1 LNWVSDS
8 NAALLTDLYELTM
21 AASYH
26 SRDMTAE
33 ATFDLFVRELP
44 RERNFLI
51 SCGLEQALDYL
62 ENLRFEDESITYL
75 RSLDM
80 FNEGFLNYLETL
92 RFTGSVHAIAEGDL
106 VFPGEPLLRV
116 TAPLIEAQVVE
127 TFLLNC
133 VIFQTMIASK
143 AARVQIACGDQ
154 TTFVDISL
162 RRDHGA
168 DAALKAAPASYV
180 GGASATS
187 NVLAGKL
194 WGIPVSGTMAHSYIM
209 AFEDELAA
217 FRSFARDF
225 PDRAVLLI
233 DTFDVEE
240 GARRAAQVAREL
252 AEEGVALAGV
262 RIDSGDLAE
271 LSRSVRKILDDA
283 GLKETKIFLSG
294 DLDEYRIKALRDEG
308 APVDA
313 FGVGT
318 QLGTSGDAPWLG
330 GVYKLVAE
338 KDEPKIKLSTGKVT
352 LPGKK
357 QVHRFYSG
365 DHCERDVVALE
376 EEDIGGGRPVLV
388 EVVRDGRR
396 SVEEKE
402 TLAGERR
409 TAETSRQ
416 ELASLMVGQDVKM
429 PEPRPAS
436 PGKPLLVFENVSTG
450 PRPGGSRL
458 DNVSLELRAG
468 AITGLAG
475 VSGNGQG
482 AIAALIAGAAVIEW
496 ADFRRP
502 QYFYRPAH
510 GTTY

>member
-1 LNWVSDS
+1 
-8 NAALLTDLYELTM
+8 
-21 AASYH
+21 
-26 SRDMTAE
+26 
-33 ATFDLFVRELP
+33 
-44 RERNFLI
+44 
-51 SCGLEQALDYL
+51 
-62 ENLRFEDESITYL
+62 
-75 RSLDM
+75 
-80 FNEGFLNYLETL
+80 
-92 RFTGSVHAIAEGDL
+92 
-106 VFPGEPLLRV
+106 
-116 TAPLIEAQVVE
+116 
-127 TFLLNC
+127 
-133 VIFQTMIASK
+133 MIASK
-143 AARVQIACGDQ
+143 AGRVQIACGDQ
-154 TTFVDISL
+154 TTFVDFSL

-168 DAALKAAPASYV
+168 DAALKAARASYV

-388 EVVRDGRR
+388 EVMRDGRR
-396 SVEEKE
+396 IVEESLE
-402 TLAGERR
+402 AARERC
-409 TAETSRQ
+409 AAS
-416 ELASLMVGQDVKM
+416 LASLPPSLLSLDPGTQDRYPV
-429 PEPRPAS
+429 EHSAGLERLVQQAVQQARAPR
-436 PGKPLLVFENVSTG
+436 G
-450 PRPGGSRL
+450 
-458 DNVSLELRAG
+458 
-468 AITGLAG
+468 
-475 VSGNGQG
+475 
-482 AIAALIAGAAVIEW
+482 
-496 ADFRRP
+496 
-502 QYFYRPAH
+502 
-510 GTTY
+510 